1 MFRLYSAQTAE
12 TIIRRMDASIRRIE
26 ARYRIPAP
34 VLQAILFQE
43 ITQIDLF
50 DLFADWLVQFNW
62 LRLSRRG
69 KLGDKRRRRRSLWYK
84 LDSSTGYA
92 QIFGRV
98 GIQAINFALDR
109 GLTTAEELAV
119 PTDRRLDAEDLHDL
133 HTIWKRLHREASFN
147 LEVAALN
154 ILSVAAEKTGR
165 IDFAS
170 YSPEELQQVLTRY
183 NGTSREISVYG
194 KTAYSHVLR
203 YTESAKT
210 AV

>member
-12 TIIRRMDASIRRIE
+12 TIIRRMDASIRRVS

-50 DLFADWLVQFNW
+50 DLFADWLVQLNL
-62 LRLSRRG
+62 LRLSLRGRLDEKLPRRRG
-69 KLGDKRRRRRSLWYK
+69 LWNK

-98 GIQAINFALDR
+98 GIRAINFALDR
-109 GLTTAEELAV
+109 GLSTAEELSV
-119 PTDRRLDAEDLHDL
+119 PADRRLDADSPRDLRM
-133 HTIWKRLHREASFN
+133 IWKRLHREVSFN

-154 ILSVAAEKTGR
+154 LLSAAEEKTGR

-170 YSPEELQQVLTRY
+170 YTPEELQQILTRY
-183 NGTSREISVYG
+183 NGTSREISSYG
-194 KTAYSHVLR
+194 KTAYAHVLR
-203 YTESAKT
+203 YTENEKT

>member
-1 MFRLYSAQTAE
+1 MFRLYSAKTAE
-12 TIIRRMDASIRRIE
+12 TIIRRMDASIRRVS

-50 DLFADWLVQFNW
+50 DLLADWLVQLNW
-62 LRLSRRG
+62 LRLYHKGKIGEKLRR
-69 KLGDKRRRRRSLWYK
+69 KRGLWYK
-84 LDSSTGYA
+84 LDSSTGYM

-98 GIQAINFALDR
+98 GMNAINFALDR

-119 PTDRRLDAEDLHDL
+119 PADRRLDPEDPRDL
-133 HTIWKRLHREASFN
+133 RTIWKRLHREVSFN

-154 ILSVAAEKTGR
+154 ILSAAEEKTGR

-170 YSPEELQQVLTRY
+170 YSPEELQHVLTRY
-183 NGTSREISVYG
+183 NSTSREISVYG
-194 KTAYSHVLR
+194 KDAYAHVLR
-203 YTESAKT
+203 YSENETT